1 MGRFQSK
8 EEYAQ
13 WRATQRGGQAP
24 PPMTDTE
31 APPAEQVYDG
41 PAPGSQEFQGRRLQT
56 AGLASEREKSQAML
70 CHLLAFAGFF
80 VPFGNIIGPL
90 IVWKANKANSD
101 FVDAHGKASLNFQI
115 SLTLFAILGAL
126 GADHRLVQ
134 PDPVPLLPDR
144 SALRR
149 GDDHRQQRESPQ
161 RRGRRLRLQ
170 HALPEVIDGHGFA
183 LHRRSR
189 AR

>member
-1 MGRFQSK
+1 
-8 EEYAQ
+8 
-13 WRATQRGGQAP
+13 
-24 PPMTDTE
+24 MTDTE

-56 AGLASEREKSQAML
+56 AGLASERERSQAML

-90 IVWKANKANSD
+90 IVWKANKADSD

-126 GADHRLVQ
+126 SGQIIGSFNLILFLFFLIAAFYGVVMTIVNSVRAHNGEDGAYAYSTHFLK
-134 PDPVPLLPDR
+134 
-144 SALRR
+144 
-149 GDDHRQQRESPQ
+149 
-161 RRGRRLRLQ
+161 
-170 HALPEVIDGHGFA
+170 
-183 LHRRSR
+183 
-189 AR
+189 